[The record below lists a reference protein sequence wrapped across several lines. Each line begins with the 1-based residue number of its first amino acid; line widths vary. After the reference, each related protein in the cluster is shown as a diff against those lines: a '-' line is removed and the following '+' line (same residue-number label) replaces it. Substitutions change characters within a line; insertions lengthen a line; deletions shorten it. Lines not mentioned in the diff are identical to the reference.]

1 MSLAG
6 DVAEDAELPS
16 ALYDGLAGFRLAMR
30 RFLSLSDAALA
41 KADVTS
47 QQYQAMLVIKTAP
60 EGKMRIRDFSEL
72 MLIQAHGAVQLVD
85 RLAAAGL
92 VERTPSQRDKRSIL
106 ISLTPKGEQILRTL
120 ARIHLEGLLA
130 NQVLLVESLGKLRD
144 LNELT

>member
-60 EGKMRIRDFSEL
+60 EGK
-72 MLIQAHGAVQLVD
+72 
-85 RLAAAGL
+85 
-92 VERTPSQRDKRSIL
+92 
-106 ISLTPKGEQILRTL
+106 
-120 ARIHLEGLLA
+120 
-130 NQVLLVESLGKLRD
+130 
-144 LNELT
+144 

>member
-106 ISLTPKGEQILRTL
+106 ISLTPKGEHILRTL

-130 NQVLLVESLGKLRD
+130 NQDLLVESLGKLRD

>member
-16 ALYDGLAGFRLAMR
+16 TLYDGLACFLLAMR

-41 KADVTS
+41 KAYVTS

-106 ISLTPKGEQILRTL
+106 ISLTTKGEHILRTL

-130 NQVLLVESLGKLRD
+130 NQDLLVESLGKLRD